1 MYISLI
7 KTLSFE
13 HRWIHVVML
22 VFPFFAATWDNK
34 GLGASPLQ
42 VLGFCVLFLAVLSS
56 WFLIKV
62 KVKSDFILS
71 IFVSVLLINVI
82 GLLFE
87 KTEFSTFALSLK
99 IILPFS
105 LFSYFRRSMLNKF
118 FLEGFFITFLISS
131 VFPILTLFYEIL
143 FDPIR
148 EVYQTE
154 SRGGGLRLSGFYSD
168 LFGYMSH
175 LIGCYMIYCYFF
187 IKSSKYKRKHWPF
200 TLTGYILIT
209 CLFLVGIY
217 NLRHQ
222 ASWAVSLVLI
232 SLFYLHVRRSLNRSM
247 RVMLILAVV
256 CAAYYFYSEVFET
269 LFAKDINVVNGDTSE
284 SAALNGRYGLWE
296 RYFVYWSGFSTLS
309 KVFGV
314 GFESHWAAGTM
325 MSGGMHNDY
334 VRLFF
339 SSGIFG
345 ITIYVYWLLQKL
357 VYSNKVK
364 SSEFRYIYRS
374 ALAVLMLY
382 SISSLPLL
390 SAGALT
396 YILMAIIAQ
405 INYLKLS

>member
-34 GLGASPLQ
+34 GLGVSPLQ

-56 WFLIKV
+56 WFLIKR
-62 KVKSDFILS
+62 KVAPDFV
-71 IFVSVLLINVI
+71 FVLFFFILLINII
-82 GLLFE
+82 GLLFV
-87 KTEFSTFALSLK
+87 KNNLQYFTLSLK
-99 IILPFS
+99 ILLPFA
-105 LFSYFRRSMLNKF
+105 LYSYFRRSMLNIVY
-118 FLEGFFITFLISS
+118 LEGFFITFLIASI
-131 VFPILTLFYEIL
+131 FPILTLFYEIL

-187 IKSSKYKRKHWPF
+187 IKSSKYKRKHWSF
-200 TLTGYILIT
+200 TLTGYILVT

-232 SLFYLHVRRSLNRSM
+232 SLFYLHVRRSLNKSI
-247 RVMLILAVV
+247 RVMLILAMV

-269 LFAKDINVVNGDTSE
+269 LYAKDINVVNGDTSE

-296 RYFVYWSGFSTLS
+296 RYFAYWSGFSTLS

-314 GFESHWAAGTM
+314 GFESHWATGIM

-345 ITIYVYWLLQKL
+345 IMLYVYWLLQKL

-382 SISSLPLL
+382 SISALPLL

-396 YILMAIIAQ
+396 YFLISIIAQ
-405 INYLKLS
+405 NKLT